1 METALEVLVALA
13 RRRSFRDLAGLT
25 PLAVAGGRLTPEEA
39 GRIQRLC
46 SFAQRLM
53 DLDAED
59 FGRLF
64 PAIETTTEVKHAL
77 RVGADAVPHDLV
89 RRAAACRMPQA
100 PDEPDPGALGSLLPV
115 YRLMLELIAVRWERG
130 EVLLL
135 LAALHIA
142 AEYAPLLAWE
152 AALGHPADPRLIG
165 DDVTGEGSRWGH
177 VEDRACR
184 HPRGFKAAAG
194 RVIRVSGEDATGWAS
209 YLDRQHSTVAAAL
222 AYCAVT
228 CRTKCSVVTRLSDVD
243 QRLLQGRCGLALAFT
258 GSAIVRM
265 RHRAPVG
272 HGFGVPSRSELL
284 EAWART
290 RVSLGRHAH
299 KVLADDDYPLPGLPA
314 LFGAI
319 AGLPPLAPDT
329 LVADTAGALV
339 ATLHSVGPAYA

>member
-1 METALEVLVALA
+1 VETALEVLVALA

-152 AALGHPADPRLIG
+152 AALGHPRPAPDRRRRDGRGQPVGTRRGPRLPAPARVQG
-165 DDVTGEGSRWGH
+165 GRRAGNSGLRRRHRRVGELPGSPAQHR
-177 VEDRACR
+177 
-184 HPRGFKAAAG
+184 RG
-194 RVIRVSGEDATGWAS
+194 RP
-209 YLDRQHSTVAAAL
+209 
-222 AYCAVT
+222 
-228 CRTKCSVVTRLSDVD
+228 
-243 QRLLQGRCGLALAFT
+243 RLLR
-258 GSAIVRM
+258 
-265 RHRAPVG
+265 RH
-272 HGFGVPSRSELL
+272 
-284 EAWART
+284 
-290 RVSLGRHAH
+290 
-299 KVLADDDYPLPGLPA
+299 LP
-314 LFGAI
+314 
-319 AGLPPLAPDT
+319 
-329 LVADTAGALV
+329 
-339 ATLHSVGPAYA
+339 YEM